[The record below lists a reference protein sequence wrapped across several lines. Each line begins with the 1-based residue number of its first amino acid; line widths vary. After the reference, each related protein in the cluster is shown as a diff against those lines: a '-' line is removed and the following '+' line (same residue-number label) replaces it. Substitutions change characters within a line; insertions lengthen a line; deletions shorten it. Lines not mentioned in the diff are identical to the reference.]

1 MSETLITWAQRRGQ
15 IKHLLYELCLAGR
28 IDKST
33 LFAQFYDLNN
43 VEPIVRCKDCKR
55 YTPFRNIQ
63 GEEMGEGECEGYD
76 PCVPANYFCSRG
88 ERREDADSD
97 TCTDDI

>member
-15 IKHLLYELCLAGR
+15 IKHLLYELCLSGR

-43 VEPIVRCKDCKR
+43 VEPIVRCKDCKHFAKWGKNVAPDTGYYCIR
-55 YTPFRNIQ
+55 PNQQTCNLVPEDYCSYAERKNEV
-63 GEEMGEGECEGYD
+63 GE
-76 PCVPANYFCSRG
+76 
-88 ERREDADSD
+88 
-97 TCTDDI
+97 